1 MSRQN
6 KVNPGMYTQRG
17 RLTQDD
23 AAREIARQRA
33 IGSQHTWQPVQRDRM
48 PKFAAGPDHSEQ
60 EEAETAKPAKDV
72 KRAASAKRVQ
82 ARPARAKSAAK
93 PAVRQSGEEGGRQDH
108 AAGEGEDR
116 LRRSAQNKERQAG
129 RQIRGPADVR
139 ETPKELTRTSAA
151 HVE

>member
-33 IGSQHTWQPVQRDRM
+33 VGSQHTWQPVQRDRM

-60 EEAETAKPAKDV
+60 EEAETAKPTKDV

-82 ARPARAKSAAK
+82 ARPAPAKSAAK
-93 PAVRQSGEEGGRQDH
+93 PAVRRAAKAGAKTTLRAKAKTASGARRKTKSAKPG
-108 AAGEGEDR
+108 A
-116 LRRSAQNKERQAG
+116 RSAAQ
-129 RQIRGPADVR
+129 
-139 ETPKELTRTSAA
+139 RTS
-151 HVE
+151 VRPRKS